1 MEKREILQKVDHTI
15 LKPEATW
22 AEVRAIC
29 DEGFWGSCASLC
41 ISPVFVERAAAY
53 VEGSIPICTVVGFP
67 HGSSTTASKAF
78 EAAQAVKEGASE
90 IDMVIHVGMVKEGRW
105 EKVLEDISAVKEA
118 CAGQLLKVIVEACL
132 LTQEEKVKLC
142 QLVSQSGAEYI
153 KTSTGFSTGG
163 ATIGD
168 VQLFRRELAHHV
180 KIKAAGGIRSFE
192 AAEAFLKVGADRL
205 GSSALVP
212 LAKQGG

>member
-168 VQLFRRELAHHV
+168 VQLFRRELAPHV
-180 KIKAAGGIRSFE
+180 NIKAAGGIRSFE

>member
-168 VQLFRRELAHHV
+168 VQLFRRELAPHV

>member
-1 MEKREILQKVDHTI
+1 MEKKEILHKVDHTI

-22 AEVRAIC
+22 DEVKKIC
-29 DEGFWGSCASLC
+29 DEGIWGSCASLC
-41 ISPVFVERAAAY
+41 ISPVFVERAAEY

-67 HGSSTTASKAF
+67 HGNSTTASKAF
-78 EAAQAVKEGASE
+78 EAAQAVKEGARE
-90 IDMVIHVGMVKEGRW
+90 VDMVIHVGMVKEGRW
-105 EKVLEDISAVKEA
+105 DKVLEDIRAVKEA
-118 CAGQLLKVIVEACL
+118 CAGELLKVIVEACL
-132 LTQEEKVKLC
+132 LTEEEKIRLC

-163 ATIGD
+163 ATVAD
-168 VQLFRRELAHHV
+168 VQLFRREIAPHV

-192 AAEAFLKVGADRL
+192 AAEAFLKAGADRL